1 MRIVWTAPAYRDLI
15 HAFDYVAEDN
25 GAAAGRLIETI
36 LAATESLASFP
47 FLGRVGQLPNTREL
61 VITGTPYYVPYRIK
75 GSEIQIL
82 SVIHG
87 ARKWP
92 D

>member
-1 MRIVWTAPAYRDLI
+1 MKIVWTAPAYRDLM
-15 HAFDYVAEDN
+15 HVFDYVAEDN
-25 GAAAGRLIETI
+25 TAAAGRLIETI
-36 LAATESLASFP
+36 LATAESLASFP
-47 FLGRVGQLPNTREL
+47 FLGRVGQLPSTREL

-75 GSEIQIL
+75 GTEIQIL